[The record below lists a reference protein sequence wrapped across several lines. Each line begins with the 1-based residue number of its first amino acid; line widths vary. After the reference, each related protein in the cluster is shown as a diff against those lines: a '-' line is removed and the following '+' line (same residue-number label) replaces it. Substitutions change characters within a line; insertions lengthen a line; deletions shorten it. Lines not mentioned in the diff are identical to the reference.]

1 MVVRSETK
9 LVTLQIDGQE
19 VTVPAGTY
27 ILQAAEHAG
36 IEVPNLCYQ
45 PLLRPWG
52 SCRLCTVEILGSR
65 GGLIESCATPVR
77 DGMEVSTHSPAVVEA
92 RQFILQMYL
101 IDHALDC
108 PTCDK
113 SGECYLQDNTYLH
126 NVNANPYRRPKL
138 AQPYR
143 HLRDTID
150 YKWDRCIIC
159 ARCTRVCDEMIGV
172 TAISVVGR
180 GLEAEIAPS
189 YGVDLR
195 ETTCTNCGMCIA
207 VCPVGALTDRHFG
220 HHPWELDTTETT
232 CGFCDVGCTL
242 NIEHN
247 RGLVRRVT
255 HLWDRGVN
263 LGYTC
268 ERGKWGHEHVQD
280 PRRLRYPLIRES
292 SGQVE
297 VEMDEALDVV
307 ADAFRH
313 HQGSAFAALVS
324 LDNTNEENYT
334 LQQFTRAVMNS
345 NNIDRLT
352 NRGQAAVDH
361 ALMSSTGVS
370 ASSAGMQEMR
380 TDSSCVLVVG
390 PDIGYHEPIASYW
403 LYWALRY
410 REVKMV
416 VITPDHQFLC
426 ERSDNW
432 IPAPA
437 GIEAD
442 VLNAMAKIIIT
453 EGFAAPNVAV
463 DNLRKSLTSV
473 DVAGVAQAAGVSVEF
488 LTNAAILYAT
498 GGTGKQGDATEYPP
512 STIWHTVAARDDA
525 AGGAVA
531 TAANNLA
538 LLTGNLGRP
547 GGGVLVMRRNANAQG
562 SLDVGCQPD
571 MLPGGHQVT
580 DPTARTMFAE
590 LWSQRWNP
598 SATAQ
603 NGFKPVRDLPMKA
616 GVSRTDLVRAIESG
630 EITAMYV
637 AAQSHQ
643 WTEAVDSS
651 LLAALEK
658 LEFLVVE
665 DCFES
670 DLTRIA
676 HIVLPSAM
684 YLEKDGSFTNLD
696 RTVQRVRMAV
706 TPPGEAR
713 PSTWFLAEIAGRLG
727 YDLAVTPASR
737 VMDEIASVV
746 DGYAGISF
754 PRLERGGMQW
764 PVSSFGATQTV
775 YLSIGQGLSPE
786 NVRIIAD

>member
-9 LVTLQIDGQE
+9 LVTLQIDGQQ

-36 IEVPNLCYQ
+36 IEIPNLCYQ

-52 SCRLCTVEILGSR
+52 SCRLCTVEILGAR

-247 RGLVRRVT
+247 RGLVRRVS
-255 HLWDRGVN
+255 HLWERGVN

-280 PRRLRYPLIRES
+280 PRRLRYPMIRES
-292 SGQVE
+292 TGHVE
-297 VEMDEALDVV
+297 VEMSEALDV
-307 ADAFRH
+307 AATALRH
-313 HQGSAFAALVS
+313 HQGSTFAALAS
-324 LDNTNEENYT
+324 PDNTNEESYV

-345 NNIDRLT
+345 NNIDRLV
-352 NRGQAAVDH
+352 NRGLTAVED
-361 ALMSSTGVS
+361 AMMASLGVTAST
-370 ASSAGMQEMR
+370 AGMQEMR
-380 TDSSCVLVVG
+380 TDASCVLVVG
-390 PDIGYHEPIASYW
+390 PDIGYHDPVASYW

-410 REVKMV
+410 REAKMIV
-416 VITPDHQFLC
+416 VTPDHQFLC
-426 ERSDNW
+426 DRSDNW
-432 IPAPA
+432 IPATA
-437 GIEAD
+437 ESEAD
-442 VLNAMAKIIIT
+442 VLNAMSKIIIAD
-453 EGFAAPNVAV
+453 G
-463 DNLRKSLTSV
+463 LTSPDV
-473 DVAGVAQAAGVSVEF
+473 DTTELSASLQSLDIAAVAASVGVTVDF
-488 LTNAAILYAT
+488 LTNAATTYAT
-498 GGTGKQGDATEYPP
+498 GGAGVSAQGTTYPP
-512 STIWHTVAARDDA
+512 STIWHTVAVRDDA
-525 AGGAVA
+525 RSGATA
-531 TAANNLA
+531 LAANNLA
-538 LLTGNLGRP
+538 LITGNLGRP
-547 GGGVLVMRRNANAQG
+547 GGGVLALKGRANAQG
-562 SLDVGCQPD
+562 SIDVGCHPYL
-571 MLPGGHQVT
+571 LPGGHSVA
-580 DPTARTMFAE
+580 DPTARAMFAE
-590 LWSQRWNP
+590 VWSERWNP
-598 SATAQ
+598 AASAQ
-603 NGFKPVRDLPMKA
+603 NGFKPVRQLPIEPGTPRADL
-616 GVSRTDLVRAIESG
+616 SRAIDSG
-630 EITAMYV
+630 SITAMYIS
-637 AAQSHQ
+637 AQSHQ
-643 WTEAVDSS
+643 WADPVDPTLIEALS
-651 LLAALEK
+651 K

-665 DCFES
+665 DCFAS

-676 HIVLPSAM
+676 HVVLPSAM

-706 TPPGEAR
+706 SPPGEAK
-713 PSTWFLAEIAGRLG
+713 PTDWYVSEIAARLG
-727 YDLAVTPASR
+727 YDLGAYPSSA

-746 DGYAGISF
+746 EGYVGISF

-764 PVSSFGATQTV
+764 PVSNFGANQTV
-775 YLSIGQGLSPE
+775 FLSIGQGLAPDE
-786 NVRIIAD
+786 VRIIAD